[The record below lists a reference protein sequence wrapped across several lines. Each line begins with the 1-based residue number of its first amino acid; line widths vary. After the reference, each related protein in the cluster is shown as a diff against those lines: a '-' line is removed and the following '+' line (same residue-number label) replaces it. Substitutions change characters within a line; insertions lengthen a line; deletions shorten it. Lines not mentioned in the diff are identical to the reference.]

1 MVVSGKRGGK
11 EGSGRGVEEEVEVV
25 EAAEEEVEGKIPVT
39 VELVLEITCTGC
51 TVTGGGI
58 AFNLFFMYRILNLCF
73 FWLGYCCFTSLSVL
87 DRQLLQM

>member
-39 VELVLEITCTGC
+39 VELVLEITGTG
-51 TVTGGGI
+51 
-58 AFNLFFMYRILNLCF
+58 
-73 FWLGYCCFTSLSVL
+73 LSNVPNEHEIYKG
-87 DRQLLQM
+87 